1 VGDGSPVIEDL
12 WLPDPETAQ
21 TVRVGHSS
29 LEFEEV
35 ECNLHVR
42 VPQIQIE
49 TMMVRAQRPAV
60 ESAPTQLLPVA
71 REIDDSEPSGLIT
84 AAPTPPARH
93 SSLLFFLLLLA
104 ISLASVAAGLL
115 IAPMVD

>member
-1 VGDGSPVIEDL
+1 VGDRHPVIDDL

-42 VPQIQIE
+42 VPQVEIE
-49 TMMVRAQRPAV
+49 TMMVRAKRPPV
-60 ESAPTQLLPVA
+60 EDAPTRLLPVA
-71 REIDDSEPSGLIT
+71 RDIDESEPSGLIT
-84 AAPTPPARH
+84 AAPSPAVRH
-93 SSLLFFLLLLA
+93 SSLVFFLLLAA
-104 ISLASVAAGLL
+104 ISLACVAAGLL
-115 IAPMVD
+115 IAPIVE